1 MALQKKTS
9 VADAEKLIS
18 EYFQSEKS
26 RKAFCQERG
35 IKVGTFHWW
44 MKRHKDANKAVRT
57 IEKPKTPFVQI
68 TPRIQP
74 VCTTPDESEIVIDL
88 KSGMRIRWRGK
99 EIPTSFYRLL
109 ETLNNGVA

>member
-1 MALQKKTS
+1 MGLQNKRS
-9 VADAEKLIS
+9 VADAEQLIS
-18 EYFQSEKS
+18 DYFQCGQS
-26 RKAFCQERG
+26 RKEFCQEHG
-35 IKVGTFHWW
+35 IKLGTFQWW
-44 MKRHKDANKAVRT
+44 MKRHNDTNKVAK
-57 IEKPKTPFVQI
+57 KPELQKAPFVQI

-99 EIPTSFYRLL
+99 EIPLSFYRLL

>member
-1 MALQKKTS
+1 MDLRKKTS
-9 VADAEKLIS
+9 LADAEKLIYD
-18 EYFQSEKS
+18 YFQSGKS

-44 MKRHKDANKAVRT
+44 MKRHKDANKAGRT
-57 IEKPKTPFVQI
+57 IENPKTPFVQI
-68 TPRIQP
+68 TPSIQP

-88 KSGMRIRWRGK
+88 RAGMRIRWRGK
-99 EIPTSFYRLL
+99 EIPLSFYRLL